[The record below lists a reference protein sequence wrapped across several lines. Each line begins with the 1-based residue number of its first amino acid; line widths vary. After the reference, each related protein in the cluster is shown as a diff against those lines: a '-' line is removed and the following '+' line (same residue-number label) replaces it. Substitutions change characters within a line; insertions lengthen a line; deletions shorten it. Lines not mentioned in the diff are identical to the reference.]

1 MEDVD
6 IVGAEVT
13 CNQDNW
19 VGVLAG
25 RADSS
30 AISGCTVSGKI
41 SVNSSSPATS
51 GIAAAGL
58 VEYLGRSTV
67 QDSTTDVDINVSTSA
82 EIAYAGGIACEVN
95 DSTINNCTNNGDIS
109 GYSTYNSDPYYGYSY
124 VGGIAAYMK
133 NGSTI
138 QDCTNTG
145 AVTSGDA
152 GNAVYATAGGIIGGT
167 SAGTLNPTGSAT
179 RAQFAVMLYRF
190 WNQVG

>member
-1 MEDVD
+1 MEDVN

-30 AISGCTVSGKI
+30 VISGCTVSGKI
-41 SVNSSSPATS
+41 SVNSSPTATM
-51 GIAAAGL
+51 GIAAGL
-58 VEYLGRSTV
+58 VEYLGQSTV
-67 QDSTTDVDINVSTSA
+67 RDSTTDVDINVSTSA
-82 EIAYAGGIACEVN
+82 EIA
-95 DSTINNCTNNGDIS
+95 
-109 GYSTYNSDPYYGYSY
+109 Y